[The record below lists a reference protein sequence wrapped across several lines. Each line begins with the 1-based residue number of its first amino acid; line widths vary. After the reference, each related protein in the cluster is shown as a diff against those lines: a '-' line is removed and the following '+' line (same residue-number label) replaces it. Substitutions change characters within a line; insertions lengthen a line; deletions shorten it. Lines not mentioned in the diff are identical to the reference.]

1 MDDDDEGILWLCN
14 YFQHKRKEGSDVG
27 CGNALHSIAK
37 KKTKPILLCSWVMKA
52 GFFIPDISEPIYGII
67 YA

>member
-37 KKTKPILLCSWVMKA
+37 KNQTH
-52 GFFIPDISEPIYGII
+52 FIMQLGHEGRVFHSGYF
-67 YA
+67 